1 MTLTYQQMVNL
12 YSDDYETNA
21 ERELRHAG
29 IAIKTQAHKDK
40 IKRMTLQEHD
50 RKQKI
55 LEATSNKITQEENHK
70 QEIKF
75 WNERYQR
82 LWKGYK

>member
-12 YSDDYETNA
+12 YSEDYETNA

-55 LEATSNKITQEENHK
+55 LEATSNHK